1 MTRRRDVRIELIVGG
16 RMLRVAAIC
25 AAYMLT
31 TAIAHALTIAPE
43 CKRMKDPVGCTC
55 AVQNGGG
62 VTHQVGG
69 GERWFSKR
77 DGRAPTNEAFVKCQ
91 IRARGGK
98 S

>member
-1 MTRRRDVRIELIVGG
+1 VTRRTARIFMEAGKKMI
-16 RMLRVAAIC
+16 RVAAVV
-25 AAYMLT
+25 AAYLLT
-31 TAIAHALTIAPE
+31 TAIANALTIAPE
-43 CKRMKDPVGCTC
+43 CKKMKDPVGCTC

-62 VTHQVGG
+62 VTHQQGG

>member
-1 MTRRRDVRIELIVGG
+1 
-16 RMLRVAAIC
+16 
-25 AAYMLT
+25 
-31 TAIAHALTIAPE
+31 
-43 CKRMKDPVGCTC
+43 MKDPVGCTC

-62 VTHQVGG
+62 VTHRQGG

-91 IRARGGK
+91 IRALRREIVIAAISSPHGAKRNAGKVSTIELRRISLRSTHPARLLTRGFA